1 MKIDL
6 SKRTILVTG
15 ANSGIGYAIAKQL
28 LESNASV
35 ALHYNSKS
43 DGVKELHK
51 QFPDQ
56 SEIFEADFNQSD
68 SVINLFDDILSWKDS
83 LDVLINNAGTSIMNS
98 VDLDDKEWINNWNTI
113 MNINLLATG
122 ILSKKAL
129 QHFKNNNGG
138 RIINIASRAAFRGD
152 TPDYL
157 AYAASKAGMVAL
169 IKSIARGFGKDGIT
183 AFSVAPGFTRTAM
196 AQKSIDKYGEDFV
209 VKDIAL
215 NQLTEPKDIAPIV
228 TLICSG
234 EFDHGTGSNIDIN
247 AGKTNGKHEI

>member
-6 SKRTILVTG
+6 SKRTVLVTG

-51 QFPDQ
+51 QFPNQ
-56 SEIFEADFNQSD
+56 SEIFEADFNDSD

-183 AFSVAPGFTRTAM
+183 AFSISPGFTRTAM

-247 AGKTNGKHEI
+247 AGSYVR

>member
-83 LDVLINNAGTSIMNS
+83 LDTLINNAGTSIMNS

-228 TLICSG
+228 SLICSG

-247 AGKTNGKHEI
+247 AGSYVR

>member
-83 LDVLINNAGTSIMNS
+83 LDTLINNAGTSIMNS

-138 RIINIASRAAFRGD
+138 RIVNIASRAAFRGD

-247 AGKTNGKHEI
+247 AGSYVR

>member
-28 LESNASV
+28 LESNSSV

-51 QFPDQ
+51 QFPNQ
-56 SEIFEADFNQSD
+56 SEIFEADFNNSD

-83 LDVLINNAGTSIMNS
+83 LDILVNNAGTSIMNS
-98 VDLDDKEWINNWNTI
+98 VDLDDKKWIANWNTI

-138 RIINIASRAAFRGD
+138 RIVNIASRAAFRGD

-247 AGKTNGKHEI
+247 AGSYVR

>member
-6 SKRTILVTG
+6 SEKTILVTG
-15 ANSGIGYAIAKQL
+15 SNSGIGYAIAKQL
-28 LESNASV
+28 LESNAFV

-43 DGVKELHK
+43 DGVEELHK

-56 SEIFEADFNQSD
+56 SKIFKSDFNKSD
-68 SVINLFDDILSWKDS
+68 NVIQLFNDVLSWKNS
-83 LDVLINNAGTSIMNS
+83 LNVLVNNAGTSIMNS
-98 VDLDDKEWINNWNTI
+98 VDLDDKEWINNWHTI

-122 ILSKKAL
+122 ILSKKTL
-129 QHFKNNNGG
+129 QHFKKNSGG

-169 IKSIARGFGKDGIT
+169 IRSIARGFGKDGIT
-183 AFSVAPGFTRTAM
+183 AFSIAPGFTRTAM

-209 VKDIAL
+209 MKDIAL
-215 NQLTEPKDIAPIV
+215 NELTEPKDIAPIV

-234 EFDHGTGSNIDIN
+234 KFDHGTGSNIDIT
-247 AGKTNGKHEI
+247 AGSYVR

>member
-6 SKRTILVTG
+6 SKRTILITG

-83 LDVLINNAGTSIMNS
+83 LDTLINNAGTSIMNS
-98 VDLDDKEWINNWNTI
+98 LDLDDKEWINNWNKI

-138 RIINIASRAAFRGD
+138 RIVNIASRAAFRGD

-209 VKDIAL
+209 IKDIAL

-247 AGKTNGKHEI
+247 AGSYVR

>member
-51 QFPDQ
+51 QFPNQ
-56 SEIFEADFNQSD
+56 SEIFEADFNNSD

-83 LDVLINNAGTSIMNS
+83 LDILVNNAGTSIMNS
-98 VDLDDKEWINNWNTI
+98 VDLDDKKWIANWNTI

-129 QHFKNNNGG
+129 QHFKNSNGG

-183 AFSVAPGFTRTAM
+183 AFSIAPGFTRTAM

-247 AGKTNGKHEI
+247 AGSYVR

>member
-6 SKRTILVTG
+6 SKRTVLVTG

-51 QFPDQ
+51 QFPNQ
-56 SEIFEADFNQSD
+56 SEIFEADFNDSD

-138 RIINIASRAAFRGD
+138 RIVNIASRAAFRGD

-196 AQKSIDKYGEDFV
+196 AQNSIDKYGEDFV

-247 AGKTNGKHEI
+247 AGSYVR

>member
-6 SKRTILVTG
+6 SKRTVLVTG

-51 QFPDQ
+51 QFPNQ
-56 SEIFEADFNQSD
+56 SEIFEADFNNSD

-138 RIINIASRAAFRGD
+138 RIVNIASRAAFRGD

-183 AFSVAPGFTRTAM
+183 AFSIAPGFTRTAM

-247 AGKTNGKHEI
+247 AGSYVR

>member
-83 LDVLINNAGTSIMNS
+83 LDILINNAGTSIMNS

-138 RIINIASRAAFRGD
+138 RIVNIASRAAFRGD

-157 AYAASKAGMVAL
+157 AYAASKA
-169 IKSIARGFGKDGIT
+169 
-183 AFSVAPGFTRTAM
+183 
-196 AQKSIDKYGEDFV
+196 
-209 VKDIAL
+209 
-215 NQLTEPKDIAPIV
+215 
-228 TLICSG
+228 
-234 EFDHGTGSNIDIN
+234 
-247 AGKTNGKHEI
+247 

>member
-6 SKRTILVTG
+6 SKRTVLVTG

-51 QFPDQ
+51 QFPNQ
-56 SEIFEADFNQSD
+56 SEIFEADFNDSD

-183 AFSVAPGFTRTAM
+183 AFSIAPGFTRTAM
-196 AQKSIDKYGEDFV
+196 AQKSIDKYGENFV

-247 AGKTNGKHEI
+247 AGSYVR

>member
-6 SKRTILVTG
+6 SKRTVLVTG

-43 DGVKELHK
+43 DGVKELNK
-51 QFPDQ
+51 QFPNQ
-56 SEIFEADFNQSD
+56 SEIFEADFNDSD

-183 AFSVAPGFTRTAM
+183 AFSIAPGFTRTAM

-247 AGKTNGKHEI
+247 AGSYVR